1 MHVPQVILL
10 SHYLMPGSVDPREG
24 YRKQHGKQFSFVEKD
39 EIDLRA
45 SECIIQL
52 AISCRLVEIGGGA
65 QMSGKD

>member
-1 MHVPQVILL
+1 
-10 SHYLMPGSVDPREG
+10 MPGNVDPREG

-45 SECIIQL
+45 SEFIIQL

>member
-1 MHVPQVILL
+1 MHAPQVILL
-10 SHYLMPGSVDPREG
+10 SHYLMPGSG
-24 YRKQHGKQFSFVEKD
+24 YRKQRGKQFSFVEKD

-45 SECIIQL
+45 SEFIIEL